1 MGRFQDYSIKR
12 KLITITLSMSS
23 AALLLACAAFITY
36 DQFTVRETI
45 KKTLRNQVK
54 VFGAST
60 RVFLE
65 FPDERSGDNCR
76 KYLKY
81 LNDYEGI
88 VAACIY
94 TSPDDTFAAVDTGAQ
109 ESSLLARYPEDS
121 APGGAIPD
129 NPGPGGITFENGFFE
144 IFAPIRSEEG
154 SETVGVLFIR
164 YDGVELGQRFQDFC
178 TVVAIV
184 LLAAFILVLVLST
197 RFQRVISEPILSL
210 ASTAGI
216 VSENQDYSLRV
227 AKHSN
232 DEIGLLITRF
242 NEMLAQI
249 EKRDRELKTLND
261 QLAESE
267 KRALAATETKSQF
280 LASMSHELRTPLNAI
295 IGYSELLQEEA
306 EDAGQSDALP
316 DLERIH
322 SAGKHLLGLINDILD
337 LSKVEAG
344 KMTLYFESFDLK
356 RLVDSVSSTIRP
368 LIANNSN
375 QFELVCPDHIGSM
388 HSDQTKVRQCLLN
401 LLSNA
406 CKFTEKGTIRLEI
419 GVVTVDDTEFVEF
432 RVADSGIGMTPEQL
446 GRLFKAF
453 SQASASTSTK
463 YGGTGLGLALS
474 QKFSH
479 MLGGDL
485 TVTSEQGKGSVFTL
499 RIPRHHGEAALE
511 SDGPE
516 PGQDEG
522 ARSGATRIL
531 AIDDDPAVR
540 DLVQRSLAKHG
551 YHVKTCAEGEEGLRL
566 ARTFKPDIVVL
577 DVVLPGI
584 DGWSVLTE
592 LKEDPEFAKIPVVM
606 VSFVQDPSK
615 GFSLGAADYITK
627 PIDWKR
633 LTDVLEGFRSKR
645 GPIHVLVVEDDKIT
659 RELLESV
666 VQGAGFQVARAE
678 NGRDAL
684 EAMKVQ
690 TPDLILLD
698 LMMPVMNGFEFMK
711 LLRES
716 PLNREIPVIVLTS
729 KDVTPEERRTLEGGG
744 SKIMSKGSYG
754 MQELLE
760 EIRRVHP
767 FRPGGDSV

>member
-1 MGRFQDYSIKR
+1 MGSFQDYSIKR

-54 VFGAST
+54 IFGAAT

-65 FPDERSGDNCR
+65 FGDVQQAGE
-76 KYLKY
+76 YLKE
-81 LNDYEGI
+81 LTDYEGI

-94 TSPDDTFAAVDTGAQ
+94 RSPDLSLGALDTGAQ
-109 ESSLLARYPEDS
+109 DSSLFARYPVDS

-129 NPGPGGITFENGFFE
+129 DPGASGITFENGFFE
-144 IFAPIRSEEG
+144 IFSPISSVDG

-164 YDGVELGQRFQDFC
+164 YDGVELWRRLWDFF
-178 TVVAIV
+178 TVVAFV
-184 LLAAFILVLVLST
+184 LLAAFILVFVLSA

-210 ASTAGI
+210 ARTAGI

-249 EKRDRELKTLND
+249 EKRDQELKTLND

-306 EDAGQSDALP
+306 EDAGQSQALP

-337 LSKVEAG
+337 ISKVEAG
-344 KMTLYFESFDLK
+344 KMTLYFEFFDVK

-368 LIANNSN
+368 LISSNAN
-375 QFELVCPDHIGSM
+375 QFELICPDGIGSI

-419 GVVTVDDTEFVEF
+419 GTVTVDDTEFVEF

-446 GRLFKAF
+446 ERLFQAF

-485 TVTSEQGKGSVFTL
+485 TVTSEHGKGSVFTL
-499 RIPRHHGEAALE
+499 RIPRHHGEAVPE
-511 SDGPE
+511 SDGPTRD
-516 PGQDEG
+516 QDEG
-522 ARSGATRIL
+522 ALSGATRIL
-531 AIDDDPAVR
+531 SIDDDPAVR
-540 DLVQRSLAKHG
+540 DLVQRSLTKHG
-551 YHVKTCAEGEEGLRL
+551 YHVKTCAEGEEGLAL
-566 ARTFKPDIVVL
+566 ARTFKPDIIVL

-592 LKEDPEFAKIPVVM
+592 LKADPELSKIPVVM
-606 VSFVQDPSK
+606 VSFIQDPSK

-633 LTDVLEGFRSKR
+633 LTDVLEGFRSK
-645 GPIHVLVVEDDKIT
+645 GEPIHVLVVEDDKIT

-666 VQGAGFQVARAE
+666 VRGAGFQVAQAE
-678 NGRDAL
+678 HGRDAL
-684 EAMKVQ
+684 ESMKVQ
-690 TPDLILLD
+690 VPDLILLD

-711 LLRES
+711 ALRGDPKS
-716 PLNREIPVIVLTS
+716 REIPVIVLTS
-729 KDVTPEERRTLEGGG
+729 KDVTDEERRILEGGG

-754 MQELLE
+754 MQDLLE

-767 FRPGGDSV
+767 FRPGRDRV